1 MSRGSAR
8 AAVRLLTAAGI
19 ALLGAGMA
27 FVVGGVIARG
37 LFMPGVY
44 VLVLGFAVLLAAG
57 VFVAVGGAPPA
68 ESEAAAEAPA
78 RAAGAGRA

>member
-1 MSRGSAR
+1 MSRGSAH
-8 AAVRLLTAAGI
+8 AAVRLLSAAGI
-19 ALLGAGMA
+19 SLLGVGMA
-27 FVVGGVIARG
+27 LIVGGVIARG